1 MSEVTFAKSFLA
13 TLDKRPIKLPAD
25 HVSDPR
31 QYPSQSPYIL
41 PRQTHPFPRKGPR
54 SGDSTTASKSQNV
67 TATLKPMRAGAGDA
81 TSIPDLTLETTL
93 HEIKTRYAQLSG
105 LAVEKVKV
113 LYNKKPAG
121 DLKTLREVLVGSGA
135 KDVASIGNVELSVM
149 IMGGAAGT
157 GSTTSSQPGSPAVSS
172 STTEKNQSAAGLGGA
187 SAAATTTTTTTTA
200 ATAGKGDP
208 MDVDKDTPGPD
219 SEKAQ
224 AEAGEK
230 LEAHTSTVT
239 EILGSDEFWAD
250 LKGFLAQ
257 RLRDEEEGER
267 LAKRFRGNMK

>member
-1 MSEVTFAKSFLA
+1 
-13 TLDKRPIKLPAD
+13 
-25 HVSDPR
+25 
-31 QYPSQSPYIL
+31 
-41 PRQTHPFPRKGPR
+41 
-54 SGDSTTASKSQNV
+54 
-67 TATLKPMRAGAGDA
+67 MRAGTGDA

-135 KDVASIGNVELSVM
+135 KDVANIGNVELSVM

-157 GSTTSSQPGSPAVSS
+157 GSATNSQPGSPAVSS
-172 STTEKNQSAAGLGGA
+172 PTTEKSQSAAGPGGA
-187 SAAATTTTTTTTA
+187 SAATTTA
-200 ATAGKGDP
+200 ATAGKGDS

-224 AEAGEK
+224 AEAGERP
-230 LEAHTSTVT
+230 EAHTSTVT
-239 EILGSDEFWAD
+239 EILGSEEFWAD

-267 LAKRFRGNMK
+267 LAKRFRGSMK

>member
-41 PRQTHPFPRKGPR
+41 PRQTHPFPRKGPQ
-54 SGDSTTASKSQNV
+54 SGDSTAASKSQNV
-67 TATLKPMRAGAGDA
+67 TATLKPMRAGTGDA

-113 LYNKKPAG
+113 LHNKKPAG
-121 DLKTLREVLVGSGA
+121 DLKTLREVLVGSGT
-135 KDVASIGNVELSVM
+135 KDVANIANVELSVM

-172 STTEKNQSAAGLGGA
+172 PTTEKSQAAAGPGAA
-187 SAAATTTTTTTTA
+187 SAATTA
-200 ATAGKGDP
+200 TTAGKGDP

-230 LEAHTSTVT
+230 PEARTSTVT

-267 LAKRFRGNMK
+267 LAKRFRGSMK